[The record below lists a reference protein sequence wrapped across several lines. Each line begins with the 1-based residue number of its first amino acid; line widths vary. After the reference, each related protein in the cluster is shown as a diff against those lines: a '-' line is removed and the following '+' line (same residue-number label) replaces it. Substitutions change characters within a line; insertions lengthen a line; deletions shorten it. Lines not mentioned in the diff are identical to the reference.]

1 MRYFLKLF
9 FFYLVQTD
17 CVNESL
23 DFQQTC
29 EYLKGQLAHI
39 NYMIH
44 EKNSEFSS
52 VNKGRSKSVD
62 DEALKNFVQNG
73 FKTRER
79 HQVTED
85 HSNQLEDNLR
95 RDDGDHDS
103 YEEQEENSIFKD
115 DELEKTLIDSSHM
128 VSANTDD
135 LNKLELEVCEE
146 TCEKLP
152 EEQQALNG
160 QIVILN
166 EKKDDD
172 VEVVIEVS
180 QSSSSSPSSSVL
192 SSTTITKVVE
202 ESNAF
207 EKFFKSFNTTLNSDE
222 VKKQNAENYNK
233 IVDLLKKSNQKQSIA
248 SNEGGLII
256 TQNSPK
262 PKVATELFKQESSS
276 STQTPPPPPPPPLPQ
291 PIPVIT
297 ISTSSIAKKVT
308 IEDENII
315 EDEKKESHLI
325 SKQFVDTSSTDLI
338 KLLLKIDSKKNDIN
352 KQEHNSIQTWV
363 INLLVIK

>member
-1 MRYFLKLF
+1 VQKPPL
-9 FFYLVQTD
+9 QTD

-29 EYLKGQLAHI
+29 EYLKGQLAQI
-39 NYMIH
+39 NYMIY
-44 EKNSEFSS
+44 ERNSEFCS

-79 HQVTED
+79 HHVTVD

-95 RDDGDHDS
+95 REDGDHDS
-103 YEEQEENSIFKD
+103 YEEQENSIFKD
-115 DELEKTLIDSSHM
+115 DELEKTLIDSSPI
-128 VSANTDD
+128 VSSNRDD
-135 LNKLELEVCEE
+135 SDKLELEVCEKK
-146 TCEKLP
+146 CEKIP

-160 QIVILN
+160 QIVILK
-166 EKKDDD
+166 EKRDDD

-180 QSSSSSPSSSVL
+180 QSSSSSSSSVL
-192 SSTTITKVVE
+192 SSSTITKVVE

-276 STQTPPPPPPPPLPQ
+276 TQIPPPPPPLPQ
-291 PIPVIT
+291 PNPVIT
-297 ISTSSIAKKVT
+297 ISTSSITKKVVE
-308 IEDENII
+308 EDENII
-315 EDEKKESHLI
+315 EDEKKEGPLI
-325 SKQFVDTSSTDLI
+325 SKQLVDTSSTDLI

-352 KQEHNSIQTWV
+352 KQEHHSIQTWV
-363 INLLVIK
+363 IYLLVIK